1 MMENMFIRRITVIII
16 FTIVTKCK
24 GLVLLTSDQQ
34 YVPLY
39 GQTTLTCKVE
49 MDGVIEVNFKKGSI
63 RLIYLSS
70 CSIFD
75 CQVSNATKY
84 SVSKN
89 TQPKGYDLFYLT
101 ISDFRETDSDDYHC
115 EVQDNGESGSKFIT
129 HAVGIKSV
137 TLTPN
142 ITSISVIEN
151 AQQQFTC
158 VTSVSR
164 PEAVVKWYI
173 NDQEVTSGIVQVTSQ
188 DATTSTLSYTPEQ
201 LHQDRKI
208 TCRGS
213 NGGQDVISTNRP
225 TLDIL
230 YGPSVP
236 TCTFDGYAMP
246 SLIKVREG
254 WDFRLNC
261 NSDGNPLP
269 TISWSHP
276 GDGPS
281 SPLVLSN
288 AQRTHDGIFN
298 ISARSYLVPSFQ
310 HTANLSNSAIIAVQ
324 VFYPPGSPSCSVGSA
339 TITSSSINAIRGN
352 TIVIYCSC
360 DSNPA
365 PSYSWSMTGV
375 SSSTTGQNLE
385 VIVQDSTTVTLTI
398 NNIMPFTS
406 GSTERGMVESS
417 FKVQVL
423 FPPAV
428 KSMKNVIG
436 LEREN
441 ITMACQVTAGFP
453 NKTRIKWERISDM
466 TSVSIGQ
473 ELGIANIDRTQSGY
487 YRCTASNLMEP
498 TGGDAIVGNSSNIV
512 YIDVQYEAEVTNFTI
527 LNVYHLESFEVNEN
541 TLVIL
546 YCQAESN
553 PLSNIVLS
561 KQSQNLKIANSTSDL
576 EFTISK
582 SVCEDEGTYQCTA
595 QNTHNTKAHVR
606 SLTLFVRCAPRASSL
621 FPRDQNVTSATGVP
635 ALLTLKLV
643 AFPRPSVKDFVWEK
657 EVVASGTWHMVS
669 NDSDIDTI
677 TSADGLQT
685 KLIFSSVKE
694 DDFGYYRVHVNNE
707 LGNYTETFRLQAQER
722 PHSPSNLQ
730 NFRKAT
736 VDTIYIEWTPG
747 FDGNL
752 PQTFHVEYR
761 EVKSSVWRNSLH

>member
-129 HAVGIKSV
+129 HA
-137 TLTPN
+137 
-142 ITSISVIEN
+142 
-151 AQQQFTC
+151 
-158 VTSVSR
+158 
-164 PEAVVKWYI
+164 
-173 NDQEVTSGIVQVTSQ
+173 D
-188 DATTSTLSYTPEQ
+188 
-201 LHQDRKI
+201 
-208 TCRGS
+208 
-213 NGGQDVISTNRP
+213 
-225 TLDIL
+225 
-230 YGPSVP
+230 
-236 TCTFDGYAMP
+236 
-246 SLIKVREG
+246 
-254 WDFRLNC
+254 
-261 NSDGNPLP
+261 
-269 TISWSHP
+269 
-276 GDGPS
+276 
-281 SPLVLSN
+281 
-288 AQRTHDGIFN
+288 
-298 ISARSYLVPSFQ
+298 
-310 HTANLSNSAIIAVQ
+310 
-324 VFYPPGSPSCSVGSA
+324 PPGSPSCSVGSA

-417 FKVQVL
+417 FKVQV
-423 FPPAV
+423 
-428 KSMKNVIG
+428 
-436 LEREN
+436 
-441 ITMACQVTAGFP
+441 TAGFP

-512 YIDVQYEAEVTNFTI
+512 YIDV
-527 LNVYHLESFEVNEN
+527 
-541 TLVIL
+541 
-546 YCQAESN
+546 
-553 PLSNIVLS
+553 
-561 KQSQNLKIANSTSDL
+561 
-576 EFTISK
+576 
-582 SVCEDEGTYQCTA
+582 
-595 QNTHNTKAHVR
+595 
-606 SLTLFVRCAPRASSL
+606 
-621 FPRDQNVTSATGVP
+621 
-635 ALLTLKLV
+635 
-643 AFPRPSVKDFVWEK
+643 
-657 EVVASGTWHMVS
+657 
-669 NDSDIDTI
+669 
-677 TSADGLQT
+677 
-685 KLIFSSVKE
+685 
-694 DDFGYYRVHVNNE
+694 
-707 LGNYTETFRLQAQER
+707 
-722 PHSPSNLQ
+722 
-730 NFRKAT
+730 
-736 VDTIYIEWTPG
+736 
-747 FDGNL
+747 
-752 PQTFHVEYR
+752 
-761 EVKSSVWRNSLH
+761 